1 MDNSKH
7 TNTKNT
13 MNKIKKTTTIEEK
26 PTDTKLDL
34 IKYTSQVQSDIN
46 TNITSDFVLAK
57 LNEQDKT
64 AIIEMTDNAYHAKKI
79 LLQIAKNY
87 KQNTWNPTTK
97 QWEITPITKEHPIY
111 KKIQKIANKTFNMY
125 MIKMQMIALLNRNV
139 EKNHLINILAQRQ
152 EEDIPKEQL
161 LQPLIKDETIKQIM
175 TTDENFNKLK
185 HRLTHNITAYNKQG
199 EIILTTQK
207 YNETIQETIQKTNKD
222 LLNKQSDS
230 AGLQLNQKGYKNT
243 KILENQRI
251 TRIQITT
258 TFKKA

>member
-1 MDNSKH
+1 MATSKQYI
-7 TNTKNT
+7 
-13 MNKIKKTTTIEEK
+13 NKIKTKPKINQTINKGTTQTTIK
-26 PTDTKLDL
+26 
-34 IKYTSQVQSDIN
+34 N
-46 TNITSDFVLAK
+46 TQTV
-57 LNEQDKT
+57 
-64 AIIEMTDNAYHAKKI
+64 
-79 LLQIAKNY
+79 
-87 KQNTWNPTTK
+87 TT
-97 QWEITPITKEHPIY
+97 QQ
-111 KKIQKIANKTFNMY
+111 IQKA
-125 MIKMQMIALLNRNV
+125 
-139 EKNHLINILAQRQ
+139 
-152 EEDIPKEQL
+152 KEQL

>member
-57 LNEQDKT
+57 LNEKDKT

-87 KQNTWNPTTK
+87 KPNS
-97 QWEITPITKEHPIY
+97 I
-111 KKIQKIANKTFNMY
+111 
-125 MIKMQMIALLNRNV
+125 
-139 EKNHLINILAQRQ
+139 
-152 EEDIPKEQL
+152 
-161 LQPLIKDETIKQIM
+161 
-175 TTDENFNKLK
+175 
-185 HRLTHNITAYNKQG
+185 
-199 EIILTTQK
+199 
-207 YNETIQETIQKTNKD
+207 
-222 LLNKQSDS
+222 
-230 AGLQLNQKGYKNT
+230 
-243 KILENQRI
+243 
-251 TRIQITT
+251 
-258 TFKKA
+258 